1 MSEKSPQKGAKQPMR
16 KITVRLP
23 EDLARALKMKAA
35 EEFTTIAEIIARS
48 LSREL
53 KGGEKKK

>member
-1 MSEKSPQKGAKQPMR
+1 MR

-35 EEFTTIAEIIARS
+35 AEDETVAGIITR
-48 LSREL
+48 LVEREL